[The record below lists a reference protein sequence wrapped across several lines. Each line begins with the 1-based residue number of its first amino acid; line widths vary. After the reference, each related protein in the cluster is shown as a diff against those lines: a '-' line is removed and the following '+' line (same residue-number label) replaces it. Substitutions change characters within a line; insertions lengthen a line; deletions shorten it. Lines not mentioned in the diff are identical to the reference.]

1 MGLVHPLE
9 RLSLLA
15 EQGGEA
21 LDPDRPTAEAI
32 EHREENRVVHRLEAD
47 RVDAVELEP
56 RRRDLDVDRGAAV
69 VHLREVADPLEVA
82 VRDPRGAARAPC
94 DLGGAAV
101 VEADVEDA
109 SGALQ
114 DTGQLVDAV
123 VVEAVRRA
131 EAIAQRRVQEPGRV
145 VAATSVR
152 AGASRMLRSDPP
164 TMRSSSKPIA
174 G

>member
-1 MGLVHPLE
+1 
-9 RLSLLA
+9 
-15 EQGGEA
+15 
-21 LDPDRPTAEAI
+21 
-32 EHREENRVVHRLEAD
+32 VVHRLEAD

-101 VEADVEDA
+101 VEADAEDA

-114 DTGQLVDAV
+114 DAGQLVDAV
-123 VVEAVRRA
+123 V
-131 EAIAQRRVQEPGRV
+131 
-145 VAATSVR
+145 
-152 AGASRMLRSDPP
+152 
-164 TMRSSSKPIA
+164 
-174 G
+174 